1 MNTGARRA
9 TAIGAGVAAGA
20 VAAGAVAR
28 SVVRR
33 RQAHQLEEHLWD
45 LPPDDVAAGLGGITS
60 FDGTTLAVRAA
71 GDRDAPVLLFVH
83 GFSLDMTVW
92 HNQWMDLSEDHRCVL
107 MDLRGHGSSGKAA
120 HGDLSLR
127 SMGRDVGAVL
137 EAVTP
142 DRPAVVI
149 GHSMGGMAA
158 IAMAEQRPELFG
170 ALVKGVVLI
179 GSASTD
185 LLRGAMGSITELLR
199 PRLGNLSAAARRVD
213 RLRKA
218 VLASPGDLR
227 GAAVRLTQFG
237 PDAQPHHVDHIVR
250 LAERASSEVWTDGL
264 SGLMEI
270 DLRHALPR
278 VSVPALVVVG
288 SHDRVT
294 PPASAVELAGA
305 LPDARLQVI
314 DGAGH
319 MPMLEQPVELDRMI
333 RSFAHTVLVDGGG
346 GRTAKAATGGRR
358 KRS

>member
-9 TAIGAGVAAGA
+9 AAIGAGVAAGA
-20 VAAGAVAR
+20 VAAGAVGR
-28 SVVRR
+28 SLLRR
-33 RQAHQLEEHLWD
+33 RQAHHLEEHLWD
-45 LPPDDVAAGLGGITS
+45 LPPDDVAADLGGITA

-71 GDRDAPVLLFVH
+71 GDRGAPVLLFVH

-92 HNQWMDLSEDHRCVL
+92 HEQWMDLSEDHRCVL

-127 SMGRDVGAVL
+127 SMGRDVATVL

-170 ALVKGVVLI
+170 ARVKGLVLI

-199 PRLGNLSAAARRVD
+199 PRLGNLSAAAQRVD

-278 VSVPALVVVG
+278 VTVPALVVVG

-314 DGAGH
+314 EGAGH
-319 MPMLEQPVELDRMI
+319 MPMLEQPDELDRMI
-333 RSFAHTVLVDGGG
+333 RSFARSVLVDGA
-346 GRTAKAATGGRR
+346 RRSAKAATGGRR